1 MNVADI
7 TTLISNVGFP
17 IACCCAMFY
26 QNSKLQTTL
35 QDLTVTLQKID
46 DRLGALESAVKK

>member
-1 MNVADI
+1 
-7 TTLISNVGFP
+7 
-17 IACCCAMFY
+17 MFY

-46 DRLGALESAVKK
+46 DRLGALESAVKNEGN